1 MAEPTRPAQRQ
12 VPCRIFTP
20 AGFLMGTLHV
30 PQEQTLIDFLNGTG
44 HFLTLTAV
52 TLPGQSQPLSFFALA
67 RSSAVLVIPATDE
80 LVVDEERSSIRS
92 SLHQVSC
99 LFQGGL
105 LMGTLALPED
115 VRVSDELM
123 AARGFLL
130 MNHCT
135 LGVDA
140 GGQSNANDSG
150 SAPSMQAANFV
161 IVHASH
167 IIGVAEM

>member
-20 AGFLMGTLHV
+20 AGFLKGTLHA
-30 PQEQTLIDFLNGTG
+30 PEEQTLIDFLNGSG
-44 HFLTLTAV
+44 HFLTLTQV
-52 TLPGQSQPLSFFALA
+52 TLPGQSKPVPFFALA
-67 RSSAVLVIPATDE
+67 RSAAMIVLPASDE
-80 LVVDEERSSIRS
+80 LVVDEERASIRTE
-92 SLHQVSC
+92 LHQISC

-105 LMGTLALPED
+105 LMGTLALPEE

-135 LGVDA
+135 LGVDGGGSGTASEA
-140 GGQSNANDSG
+140 GGG
-150 SAPSMQAANFV
+150 PSMEAANFV
-161 IVHASH
+161 IVHAAH